1 MYLING
7 NYQPGQVF
15 NYTFNN
21 LCIGTLYEISIY
33 LANLMNVPGIL
44 PNIKFQVCDS
54 ATGTVVLA
62 ERDTGDVPE
71 TVSMTWIKYGMSFVA
86 TTPSVVFLMISNA
99 PGGYGNDFAV
109 DDIVLRSC
117 SNVGK
122 TVCPPCSYIYDF
134 VCVYDSLS
142 FHVFLLC
149 RSPISLRN

>member
-7 NYQPGQVF
+7 DDQPDQIY
-15 NYTFNN
+15 NYTVHN
-21 LCIGTLYEISIY
+21 LCVGTVYELSIY
-33 LANLMNVPGIL
+33 LANIRKPSGAIL

-62 ERDTGDVPE
+62 ERDTGNVPQ

-86 TTPSVVFLMISNA
+86 TTPSVVVLMISNA

-122 TVCPPCSYIYDF
+122 R
-134 VCVYDSLS
+134 
-142 FHVFLLC
+142 LC
-149 RSPISLRN
+149 WA

>member
-15 NYTFNN
+15 NYTINN

-33 LANLMNVPGIL
+33 LANLMNVPGGIL

-62 ERDTGDVPE
+62 ERDTGNVPE

-86 TTPSVVFLMISNA
+86 STPSVVVLMISNA

-122 TVCPPCSYIYDF
+122 R
-134 VCVYDSLS
+134 
-142 FHVFLLC
+142 LC
-149 RSPISLRN
+149 WA